1 FDVLQ
6 TDGDPIPELEAKE
19 LLSTVDGYEDF
30 INAITYVAP
39 VPIGFEDIPGDSKG
53 YFNIEENR
61 IAVQE
66 GMSESQTLKT
76 MVHETAHSILHNKE
90 VNKEDILAP
99 AKDRNTKEVEAL
111 YSAFQNVNHFKE
123 C

>member
-1 FDVLQ
+1 M
-6 TDGDPIPELEAKE
+6 
-19 LLSTVDGYEDF
+19 DGYEDF
-30 INAITYVAP
+30 VNALMFVSP

-53 YFNIEENR
+53 YFHTEEKR
-61 IAVQE
+61 IAIQE
-66 GMSESQTLKT
+66 NMSERQTLKT
-76 MVHETAHSILHNKE
+76 MVHEVAHSMLHNKE
-90 VNKEDILAP
+90 VNQDILAP